1 MKGVIKMDFKKFN
14 REFITMQE
22 MINSYNSKKEIIKS
36 RIKLNEKNINK
47 LELKLKNLKND
58 LEISITNLNIE
69 IYKNENAFLN
79 TLILDKERG

>member
-1 MKGVIKMDFKKFN
+1 MKGVIKMDFEKFN

-22 MINSYNSKKEIIKS
+22 MINSYNSKKEIIKN
-36 RIKLNEKNINK
+36 RIKFNERNINK

>member
-1 MKGVIKMDFKKFN
+1 MDFEKFN

>member
-1 MKGVIKMDFKKFN
+1 MDFEKFN

-22 MINSYNSKKEIIKS
+22 MINSYNSKKEIIKN
-36 RIKLNEKNINK
+36 RIKLNERNINK

-58 LEISITNLNIE
+58 LEISINNLNIE

-79 TLILDKERG
+79 TLIIDKERG